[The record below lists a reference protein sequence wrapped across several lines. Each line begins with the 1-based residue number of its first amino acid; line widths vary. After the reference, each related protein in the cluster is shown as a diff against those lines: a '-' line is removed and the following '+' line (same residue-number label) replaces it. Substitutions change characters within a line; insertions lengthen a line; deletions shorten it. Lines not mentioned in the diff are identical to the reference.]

1 MTQEGGPQVD
11 EDRIRVLIVD
21 DHLTFA
27 EALGL
32 ALNLEEAFEV
42 LPPAGT
48 ASAAIDAVMREH
60 PDVVIMDVHLPD
72 GDGVETTR
80 RILALDPSVRIIILS
95 GFLDVEALSDAATA
109 GAAAFLLKEEPV
121 QRVIDAIRPAVD
133 GSITINRGMLEGL
146 LNRLAAKTEATTNGA
161 GQRLTAREA
170 EVLTLLSQ
178 GVDAQA
184 IARKLGISVNTSR
197 SHVKSMMAKLGAH
210 SQLEAVAV
218 ATRSGL
224 ISR

>member
-48 ASAAIDAVMREH
+48 AAAAIDAVMREH